1 MRSDAMTTNASRL
14 IEDLQA
20 MLVHIDELAKRVL
33 PENEQHAANGQSC
46 EMSALLMNARTKVT
60 ELKDTL
66 TERVHAADQQM
77 HDNAWKAVG
86 IAAGVAFIAGLVV
99 ARR

>member
-1 MRSDAMTTNASRL
+1 MTTSASRL

-33 PENEQHAANGQSC
+33 PESGQAANGQSC
-46 EMSALLMNARTKVT
+46 EMSSLLMNARTRVT

-66 TERVHAADQQM
+66 TERVSAADQQV

-86 IAAGVAFIAGLVV
+86 IAAGVAFLAGLVV